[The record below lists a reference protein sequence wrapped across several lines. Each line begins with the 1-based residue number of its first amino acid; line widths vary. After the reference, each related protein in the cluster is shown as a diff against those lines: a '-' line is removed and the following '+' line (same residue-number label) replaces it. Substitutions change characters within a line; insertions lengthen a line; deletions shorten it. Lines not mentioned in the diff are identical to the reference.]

1 MLKKI
6 ALALALAA
14 FALATP
20 ALAQTGAPATTD
32 KPAAA
37 KPMKK
42 AHAKRSCYDLAWESQ
57 AQKDCLAKASA
68 KADTMA
74 KPKAA
79 KKATAKKSA

>member
-6 ALALALAA
+6 ALALTLAA

-20 ALAQTGAPATTD
+20 ALAQTGATPKPD
-32 KPAAA
+32 QPAAA

-68 KADTMA
+68 KADTT
-74 KPKAA
+74 PKAKTV
-79 KKATAKKSA
+79 KKAATKKPA